1 MSPFLTT
8 ILLFA
13 EGGGGF
19 YDKYLNYPGF
29 EVWKFI
35 NLAIFIGI
43 MIYVAQKPLSAAF
56 KARRDE
62 IRAELIKAE
71 EAKKAALARLTA
83 VESKLAGLE
92 TEKETVT
99 KRAQEEAAFEA
110 RRIAEQTE
118 AEVQRLRQQ
127 ADAELARLASR
138 SHAELRRYSA
148 EESVRL
154 AAEKIRSQIDTDKD
168 SRIIRGTIQEI
179 GGLN

>member
-1 MSPFLTT
+1 MSAFLTT
-8 ILLFA
+8 IFLFA

-29 EVWKFI
+29 EAWKFI
-35 NLAIFIGI
+35 NLAIFIGA
-43 MIYVAQKPLSAAF
+43 MIYLAGKPLSAAF
-56 KARRDE
+56 KARRDQ
-62 IRAELIKAE
+62 IREELIKAE
-71 EAKKAALARLTA
+71 EAKQAALVKLTA
-83 VESKLAGLE
+83 VEAKLAGLE
-92 TEKETVT
+92 AEKETVA

-118 AEVQRLRQQ
+118 TEVTRIRQQ

-138 SHAELRRYSA
+138 SQAELRRYSA

-154 AAEKIRSQIDTDKD
+154 AAEKIRSQMDTDKD
-168 SRIIRGTIQEI
+168 SRLIRGTIQEI